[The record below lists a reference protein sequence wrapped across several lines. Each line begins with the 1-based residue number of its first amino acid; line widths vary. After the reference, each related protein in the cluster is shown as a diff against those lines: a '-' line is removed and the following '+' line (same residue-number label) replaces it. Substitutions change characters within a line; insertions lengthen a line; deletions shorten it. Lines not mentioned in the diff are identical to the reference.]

1 MVVFVVVDGGLA
13 AFGAAASLLV
23 LLVIVLVW
31 IRSDRLWL
39 KRLSDWLSAF
49 IFAAFALAIFG
60 VIGVVIVDHVLVVL
74 GGSVV
79 IRFLRNIWR
88 LL

>member
-1 MVVFVVVDGGLA
+1 MVCVVADGGLA
-13 AFGAAASLLV
+13 AFGAAASFLV
-23 LLVIVLVW
+23 LLVIVFIW

-49 IFAAFALAIFG
+49 NFSAFALAIFG
-60 VIGVVIVDHVLVVL
+60 VIGVVINDDVLVVL
-74 GGSVV
+74 CGSVV
-79 IRFLRNIWR
+79 ACFLWNIRR